1 MNDTTTHIK
10 QSIKKAVLLFGLI
23 LCLSSGIQFS
33 YAAHKGK
40 GALDNPVHV
49 IHLQDS
55 IRNNYIAALMMM
67 AEQLTTVMM
76 HQVFVV
82 GSFFD
87 AKHQME
93 LNRYFQEKT
102 ADAHAQYHPSL
113 QLCSFGTTVRS
124 LSASERRAAANARIF
139 NEAMMDRHSL
149 SVDTLA
155 STGPQ
160 ADKDSRLAK
169 FKETYCNP
177 SANSGE
183 MVFFCGI
190 DNDGDAD
197 VEAPG
202 GGPPD
207 RVDKDIDFMR
217 TLGRQYT
224 VDVDFT
230 DGTISPD
237 EEDIFAL
244 SQNLFSHD
252 VMTAVPTS
260 VLEKEQGKDTYQ
272 DVRSLHAMRSVA
284 QQSFSNLVG
293 MKSHGSNDATNLV
306 GDYMQNIMLDL
317 GIPTAEIDEFLG
329 NNPSY
334 FAQMEVLTRKMYQHP
349 TFFVN
354 LYQKPD
360 NVRRTG
366 VAIQALELMHD
377 RDRFEA
383 ALRREMLISMILETQ
398 LREKQ
403 EEVSNRLSKVF
414 NAFLDD

>member
-1 MNDTTTHIK
+1 MNETKAHIK
-10 QSIKKAVLLFGLI
+10 ESIKKAVLLFTVL

-33 YAAHKGK
+33 YAAHKAD
-40 GALDNPVHV
+40 GALDNPAQV
-49 IHLQDS
+49 IYLQDS
-55 IRNNYIAALMMM
+55 IRNNYIAAMMMM

-76 HQVFVV
+76 HQVFVI

-93 LNRYFQEKT
+93 LNRYFQEMT

-124 LSASERRAAANARIF
+124 LAASERRATANARIF
-139 NEAMMDRHSL
+139 NEAMLDRHALNVNIL
-149 SVDTLA
+149 SG
-155 STGPQ
+155 TGPL
-160 ADKDSRLAK
+160 ADKNSRLK
-169 FKETYCNP
+169 QFKEEYCNP
-177 SANSGE
+177 NANNGE

-190 DNDGDAD
+190 DNDGDSGID
-197 VEAPG
+197 DPG
-202 GGPPD
+202 GASPA
-207 RVDKDIDFMR
+207 RIDKDIDFMR

-224 VDVDFT
+224 IDVDFT
-230 DGTISPD
+230 DGTITPD
-237 EEDIFAL
+237 EEDILAL

-252 VMTAVPTS
+252 VMTPVPAG
-260 VLEKEQGKDTYQ
+260 VLEKEHGKSTYQ
-272 DVRSLHAMRSVA
+272 DIRSLHAMRSVA
-284 QQSFSNLVG
+284 QQSFASLIG
-293 MKSHGSNDATNLV
+293 MKSHGSNDSTALV
-306 GDYMQNIMLDL
+306 GDYMENIMLDL
-317 GIPTAEIDEFLG
+317 GIPTDEIDEFLG

-403 EEVSNRLSKVF
+403 EDVSNTLTKTL
-414 NAFLDD
+414 NAFLDK